1 MIELKPIEHF
11 DFSVQ
16 PKSKLLMIYTGGTIG
31 MDFNGRGQLR
41 PCAFDRILNKVPV
54 VKDLQI
60 NLSVIAFK
68 QPIDS
73 SNVNIVHWQA
83 LASIIEEHY
92 NAYDGFII
100 LHGTDT
106 MAFSAS
112 ALSFMLEG
120 CNKPV
125 ILTGSQLPIAEARS
139 DARENLITAI
149 EIASEKYQDIPL
161 VTEVCI
167 FFNHVLLRG
176 NRSKKV
182 ESNQFDAFES
192 ENYPVLAEAGVSID
206 YNQTHIKPFKK
217 EKLKVHLDLDADV
230 GILKLFPGMPQS
242 WVKSILIDA
251 QLKAV
256 IMESYGAGNVP
267 NEEWFINLLKEAAAN
282 NVLVINV
289 SQCNG
294 GRVWHGKYETSGDLD
309 GMGILSGRDMTTE
322 AALTKM
328 MYALGKYTELK
339 DQIACMKSSI
349 RGEMN

>member
-1 MIELKPIEHF
+1 
-11 DFSVQ
+11 
-16 PKSKLLMIYTGGTIG
+16 
-31 MDFNGRGQLR
+31 
-41 PCAFDRILNKVPV
+41 
-54 VKDLQI
+54 
-60 NLSVIAFK
+60 
-68 QPIDS
+68 
-73 SNVNIVHWQA
+73 
-83 LASIIEEHY
+83 
-92 NAYDGFII
+92 
-100 LHGTDT
+100 
-106 MAFSAS
+106 
-112 ALSFMLEG
+112 
-120 CNKPV
+120 
-125 ILTGSQLPIAEARS
+125 
-139 DARENLITAI
+139 
-149 EIASEKYQDIPL
+149 
-161 VTEVCI
+161 
-167 FFNHVLLRG
+167 
-176 NRSKKV
+176 
-182 ESNQFDAFES
+182 
-192 ENYPVLAEAGVSID
+192 
-206 YNQTHIKPFKK
+206 
-217 EKLKVHLDLDADV
+217 
-230 GILKLFPGMPQS
+230 MPQS